1 MLIRS
6 AVIAYLYLAWD
17 RKLGLLSLARSVNSS
32 KRRRPGM
39 GHLLGKKKKTKR
51 FLNQIH
57 VHKEEREEKM
67 FTYSPLRLEMELL
80 KEAPPPILKW

>member
-1 MLIRS
+1 
-6 AVIAYLYLAWD
+6 
-17 RKLGLLSLARSVNSS
+17 
-32 KRRRPGM
+32 M